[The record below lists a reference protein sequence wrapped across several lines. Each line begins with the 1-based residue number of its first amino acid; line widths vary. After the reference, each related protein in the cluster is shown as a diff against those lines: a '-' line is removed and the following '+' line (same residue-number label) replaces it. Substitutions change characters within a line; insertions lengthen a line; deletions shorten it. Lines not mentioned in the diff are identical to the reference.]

1 MNKTLTHRHLT
12 LINFTIV
19 AYFSLLWL
27 LNFYRLDYALIGVF
41 QEILTIPFL
50 IAQLVFLVIGIQYL
64 IKNKITIP
72 FAISFLSLVL
82 CVIISIKSF
91 F

>member
-1 MNKTLTHRHLT
+1 MNKLITNKHLT